1 MTKEEKRTEI
11 FNSGRAWI
19 VACVAI
25 IASILISVNC
35 NKLPAT
41 MSLVIPALGI
51 DTGMAANIMSL
62 NGYVGLV
69 MTFVVAAII
78 MKFGARRA
86 TTLVLACAALG
97 AVISAMATSV
107 ELLVVGRLIEGV
119 GYACIGSVV
128 PVIISE
134 WFPWVP
140 CSSWAPPAS
149 SSTWV
154 TPRAIT
160 TSSGSWSSC
169 LPSSR

>member
-134 WFPWVP
+134 WFPPSKRGLEMWV
-140 CSSWAPPAS
+140 
-149 SSTWV
+149 V
-154 TPRAIT
+154 FRV
-160 TSSGSWSSC
+160 GSPGFHVHHGHLW
-169 LPSSR
+169 LLLQRG